1 MTSLKNMSRL
11 QIVYI
16 SLLAWFLPSCFLLVK
31 LHANGMSPVQS
42 LMMLPL
48 LYGATPG
55 ALLGAIFHQDWIKDG
70 TCVLF
75 AILLPAAFVIL
86 MLRFPNKRGVTLTAG
101 LILFCALTAAAYL
114 MLKA

>member
-1 MTSLKNMSRL
+1 MSRL

-16 SLLAWFLPSCFLLVK
+16 SLLAWFLPSCFLLPR
-31 LHANGMSPVQS
+31 LHANGMSPKQS

-55 ALLGAIFHQDWIKDG
+55 ALLGAIFHQDWIKGG

-75 AILLPAAFVIL
+75 AILLPAGFVFL
-86 MLRFPNKRGVTLTAG
+86 MLRFPNKRGVIFIAG
-101 LILFCALTAAAYL
+101 LILFCALTTSAYF